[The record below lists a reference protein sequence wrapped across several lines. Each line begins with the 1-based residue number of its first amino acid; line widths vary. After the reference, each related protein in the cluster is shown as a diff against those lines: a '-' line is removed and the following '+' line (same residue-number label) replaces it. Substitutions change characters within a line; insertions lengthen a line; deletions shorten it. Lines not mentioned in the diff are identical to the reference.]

1 VVYLAIIQG
10 SLAAGQ
16 WLSFGPSKL
25 LPGIPRPNL
34 TFIDI
39 AQVSAAASRIQAMR
53 STDAESE
60 DQVATKHEEDNRWT
74 LPASLLWK
82 GADIEFC
89 DVWFKYPTRDVP
101 VLRGCSIRI
110 QHGQFAAIVGSS
122 GAGKTSV
129 ISLIERFYEPQK
141 GTIYYNNENIA
152 SIPRDV
158 LRSRMSLVA
167 QEASIFRGTIR
178 DNVLLGVKEDNLP
191 EETVYRACR
200 DAGIHDFVSSLP
212 DAYNTDV
219 GQSGVSLSGG
229 QRQRLSIARA
239 LIRNPAVLLLDE
251 ATSSLDSETEK
262 EVQAV
267 FEQTG
272 KGRTMI
278 VVAHR
283 LATVQ
288 NADVIFV
295 MHEGKVAE
303 TGDHRSLL
311 AKKGRYWHMCE
322 AQALG
327 A

>member
-1 VVYLAIIQG
+1 
-10 SLAAGQ
+10 
-16 WLSFGPSKL
+16 
-25 LPGIPRPNL
+25 
-34 TFIDI
+34 
-39 AQVSAAASRIQAMR
+39 MR
-53 STDAESE
+53 STADAESE
-60 DQVATKHEEDNRWT
+60 DQDTKHTENQPWT

-82 GADIEFC
+82 GADIEFR
-89 DVWFKYPTRDVP
+89 DVWFRYPTRDVP
-101 VLRGCSIRI
+101 VLRGCSIKV

-141 GTIYYNNENIA
+141 GTVYYNNEDIA
-152 SIPRDV
+152 LIPRAV

-178 DNVLLGVKEDNLP
+178 ENVLLGMKGNEVSDEIL
-191 EETVYRACR
+191 YGACR
-200 DAGIHDFVSSLP
+200 DAGIHNFVSSLP
-212 DAYNTDV
+212 DGYNTDV
-219 GQSGVSLSGG
+219 GQAGISLSGG
-229 QRQRLSIARA
+229 QRQRISIARA
-239 LIRNPAVLLLDE
+239 LIRDPSVLLLDE

-288 NADVIFV
+288 NADIIFV
-295 MHEGKVAE
+295 MHEGRVVE
-303 TGDHRSLL
+303 CGDHRTLL
-311 AKKGRYWHMCE
+311 AKRRRYWSMCE

>member
-1 VVYLAIIQG
+1 
-10 SLAAGQ
+10 
-16 WLSFGPSKL
+16 
-25 LPGIPRPNL
+25 
-34 TFIDI
+34 
-39 AQVSAAASRIQAMR
+39 MR
-53 STDAESE
+53 NTSDESE
-60 DQVATKHEEDNRWT
+60 DLMIAKHNEDYRWT

-82 GADIEFC
+82 GADIEFR
-89 DVWFKYPTRDVP
+89 DVWFRYPSRDVP
-101 VLRGCSIRI
+101 VLRGCSLRIR
-110 QHGQFAAIVGSS
+110 HGQFAAIVGSS

-129 ISLIERFYEPQK
+129 ISLLERFYEPQD
-141 GTIYYNNENIA
+141 GTIFYNNENIA
-152 SIPRDV
+152 SVPMRV
-158 LRSRMSLVA
+158 LRKRMSLVA

-178 DNVLLGVKEDNLP
+178 DNVLLGIEREEDIS
-191 EETVYRACR
+191 EEVLQRACR

-212 DAYNTDV
+212 DGYSTDV
-219 GQSGVSLSGG
+219 GTSGVSLSGG
-229 QRQRLSIARA
+229 QRQRISIARA
-239 LIRNPAVLLLDE
+239 LIRDPSVLLLDE

-295 MHEGKVAE
+295 MHDGRVLE

-311 AKKGRYWHMCE
+311 ELKGMYWQMCE

-327 A
+327 HQAQQ